1 MKYFRLFLCLVAI
14 SSLACT
20 MTAVP
25 AAISA
30 SPQNATRPP
39 FSSLQNAPKMPTA
52 TIYHSAAVIALEA
65 LNIRTGPG
73 IQFGTIGYLLTG
85 ASVTVF
91 ECAGDWARI
100 GAGRWVNSYYLSVR
114 CKLSGLRIKNA
125 NQY

>member
-1 MKYFRLFLCLVAI
+1 MNRLLLSLLVLSVLSI
-14 SSLACT
+14 ACT
-20 MTAVP
+20 LSAVP

-114 CKLSGLRIKNA
+114 CK
-125 NQY
+125 